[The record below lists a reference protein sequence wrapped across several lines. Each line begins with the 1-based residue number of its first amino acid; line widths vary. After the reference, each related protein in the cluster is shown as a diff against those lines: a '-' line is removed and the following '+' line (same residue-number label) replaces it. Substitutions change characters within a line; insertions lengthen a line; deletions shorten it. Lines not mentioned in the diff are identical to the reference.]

1 MVKVLVVD
9 DDQDLRDNLM
19 EVLSENGFSPDSA
32 ENGEIALEK
41 LQDNMFDLVL
51 LDSVMPGMDGLET
64 LPLIKRTYPKTRV
77 IMLTAFSTVNSAVE
91 AMRSGADDYITKPF
105 KIDEL
110 LVAIRRCLEEAKFGV
125 CEEILNSDEMFKCL
139 ANSTRRKVLL
149 LLYRESKLRFMD
161 LTRKLNIDDHTKVNF
176 HLKSLK
182 DAHLIE
188 QDRRKNY
195 QLSAKGKKIVTC
207 MSAIAS
213 S

>member
-19 EVLSENGFSPDSA
+19 EVLTENGFSPDSA

-41 LQDNMFDLVL
+41 LQDDTFELVL

-64 LPLIKRTYPKTRV
+64 LPLIKRTYPKTRI

-125 CEEILNSDEMFKCL
+125 CEELLNADDMFKCL
-139 ANSTRRKVLL
+139 ANATRRKVLL

-182 DAHLIE
+182 EAHLIE

-195 QLSAKGKKIVTC
+195 QLSPKGKKIVTC
-207 MSAIAS
+207 MSSIAS

>member
-41 LQDNMFDLVL
+41 LQDNIFDLVL

-125 CEEILNSDEMFKCL
+125 CEEILNSDDMFKCL

-161 LTRKLNIDDHTKVNF
+161 MTRKLNIDDHTKVNF

>member
-19 EVLSENGFSPDSA
+19 EVLTENGFSPDSA

-41 LQDNMFDLVL
+41 LQENTFDLVL

-64 LPLIKRTYPKTRV
+64 LPLIKRTYPKTRI

-125 CEEILNSDEMFKCL
+125 CEELLNSDDMSDVKCCCCFTGK
-139 ANSTRRKVLL
+139 ANYVSW
-149 LLYRESKLRFMD
+149 
-161 LTRKLNIDDHTKVNF
+161 I
-176 HLKSLK
+176 
-182 DAHLIE
+182 
-188 QDRRKNY
+188 
-195 QLSAKGKKIVTC
+195 
-207 MSAIAS
+207 
-213 S
+213 

>member
-9 DDQDLRDNLM
+9 DDQDLRDNLV

-161 LTRKLNIDDHTKVNF
+161 MTRKLNIDDHTKVNF

-195 QLSAKGKKIVTC
+195 QLSAKGKKIVAC
-207 MSAIAS
+207 MSSIAS

>member
-41 LQDNMFDLVL
+41 LQDNIFDLVL

>member
-9 DDQDLRDNLM
+9 DDQDLRDNLV

-110 LVAIRRCLEEAKFGV
+110 LVAIRRCLEEAKFGI
-125 CEEILNSDEMFKCL
+125 CEEILNSDDMFKCL

-161 LTRKLNIDDHTKVNF
+161 MTRKLNIDDHTKVNF

-207 MSAIAS
+207 MSSIAS

>member
-1 MVKVLVVD
+1 
-9 DDQDLRDNLM
+9 
-19 EVLSENGFSPDSA
+19 
-32 ENGEIALEK
+32 
-41 LQDNMFDLVL
+41 
-51 LDSVMPGMDGLET
+51 MDGLET

-125 CEEILNSDEMFKCL
+125 YEEILNSDEMFKCL

-161 LTRKLNIDDHTKVNF
+161 MTRKLNIDDHTKVNF

>member
-9 DDQDLRDNLM
+9 DDQDLRDNLV

-161 LTRKLNIDDHTKVNF
+161 MTRKLNIDDHTKVNF

-207 MSAIAS
+207 MSSIAS

>member
-41 LQDNMFDLVL
+41 LQDNIFDLVL

-207 MSAIAS
+207 MSSIAS

>member
-64 LPLIKRTYPKTRV
+64 LPLIKRTYPKTQV

-110 LVAIRRCLEEAKFGV
+110 LVAIRRCLEEAKFGI

-207 MSAIAS
+207 MSSIAS

>member
-161 LTRKLNIDDHTKVNF
+161 MTRKLNIDDHTKVNF

-207 MSAIAS
+207 MSSIAS

>member
-19 EVLSENGFSPDSA
+19 EVLTENGFSPDSA

-41 LQDNMFDLVL
+41 LQDNTFDLVL

-125 CEEILNSDEMFKCL
+125 CEELLNSDDMFKCL
-139 ANSTRRKVLL
+139 ANATRRKVLL

-161 LTRKLNIDDHTKVNF
+161 LTRKLDIDDHTKVNF

-182 DAHLIE
+182 EAHLIE

-195 QLSAKGKKIVTC
+195 QLSEKGKKIVTC
-207 MSAIAS
+207 MSSIAS